1 MDVIVC
7 DGFIGNVALK
17 ISEGVAQH
25 IAAVLKK
32 SLKSTIAS
40 QVGYV
45 LSRSA
50 YQEFRRKIDYS
61 EYGGAPLLGVRGIAI
76 IGHGRSNANAIK
88 NAVRVAAE
96 LANARVNERR
106 SSRSFPLCPIAVG
119 SLIRQSEGASE
130 IQMGGVAFCF
140 PVRDR
145 NMPAWAGS
153 WRIHFRRPERSF
165 DEADRALGFSISELC
180 FTGPEEALKLTE
192 NTQPAILTVSVAA
205 YRVLEEKGIRPDY
218 VAGHSLGE
226 YSALVAAGA
235 LKFAD
240 ALRLVRRR
248 GQYMQEAVPPGEG
261 AMAAIL
267 GMRPGQVAEICRKA
281 TDGKV
286 APANLNSP
294 DQTVISGDAAAV
306 KSAVEQASAAGAKR
320 AVVLPVS
327 APFHSE
333 LMRPAQERLAERFAR
348 DEFSALRIPLV
359 TNVDAG
365 VITSG
370 AEAREALIRQVTLPV
385 RWEESIR
392 ELIEQGATTFVEVG
406 PGRVLSGLLRQIDR
420 SVHSLNVE
428 DVKSLQTALERLA
441 QMRGE
446 GADAEAS

>member
-1 MDVIVC
+1 M
-7 DGFIGNVALK
+7 
-17 ISEGVAQH
+17 
-25 IAAVLKK
+25 
-32 SLKSTIAS
+32 
-40 QVGYV
+40 
-45 LSRSA
+45 
-50 YQEFRRKIDYS
+50 
-61 EYGGAPLLGVRGIAI
+61 
-76 IGHGRSNANAIK
+76 
-88 NAVRVAAE
+88 
-96 LANARVNERR
+96 
-106 SSRSFPLCPIAVG
+106 
-119 SLIRQSEGASE
+119 
-130 IQMGGVAFCF
+130 
-140 PVRDR
+140 
-145 NMPAWAGS
+145 
-153 WRIHFRRPERSF
+153 
-165 DEADRALGFSISELC
+165 
-180 FTGPEEALKLTE
+180 
-192 NTQPAILTVSVAA
+192 
-205 YRVLEEKGIRPDY
+205 RPDY

-248 GQYMQEAVPPGEG
+248 GQYMQEAVPAGEG

-267 GMRPGQVAEICRKA
+267 GMRPAQVAEICRKV

-306 KSAVEQASAAGAKR
+306 KSAVQQASADGAKR

-333 LMRPAQERLAERFAR
+333 LMRPAQERLEK
-348 DEFSALRIPLV
+348 DLLGTEFSALRIPLV
-359 TNVDAG
+359 TNVDAA
-365 VITSG
+365 VITTG

-392 ELIEQGATTFVEVG
+392 ELIEQGATAFVEVG

-428 DVKSLQTALERLA
+428 DAKSLQTAVERLQ

-446 GADAEAS
+446 GADAEGS